1 MIWSELVRM
10 ALLGGERSNLQ
21 PELKQKFE
29 AYGIHTDAPFPD
41 MMLESAALFNQIRKA
56 AFPLE
61 TYQGILPPPI
71 PETEGTA
78 CSSLSTA
85 HLRAILNGRYGPAL
99 SEFIFHLSQN
109 QKKIPAEALP
119 DLFNASLQ
127 DQTLWELLRPV
138 IGKRGEWLLQQ
149 WPDWRSLAAP
159 VDHSKWPMGSKEER
173 LTFLSNL
180 RKSDPAQALNLLK
193 NEWNNL
199 PAADKLSLLKTL
211 EENISQKEEAFLE
224 EKLDE
229 GLKNVRLEAA
239 RLLACISTSALID
252 RLFVTLL
259 DFIVVTDHSLTF
271 EIPENLPESTLRDGI
286 FPIPMK
292 GMKGGLK
299 AAWLR
304 QIVGRIPP
312 ERWSDLLDKD
322 AESCLP
328 FFANSSWNDH
338 LIPAIAEAILL
349 HKDEN
354 WRHALMAYFLEH
366 GNKFEVPVNTLKKII
381 QDLPPDA
388 AAALAEDFLE
398 KLPRIVENKSL
409 FYLLITEHPYAWT
422 DQVSITLVQNFKD
435 WMRGARDNFH
445 VVDHYR
451 EIFEAAAYAIAPQ
464 LSEKFKIGW
473 PMQAGVW
480 YYWEDAIDKF
490 IRILSFRKEM
500 IRALRN

>member
-1 MIWSELVRM
+1 
-10 ALLGGERSNLQ
+10 
-21 PELKQKFE
+21 
-29 AYGIHTDAPFPD
+29 
-41 MMLESAALFNQIRKA
+41 
-56 AFPLE
+56 
-61 TYQGILPPPI
+61 
-71 PETEGTA
+71 
-78 CSSLSTA
+78 
-85 HLRAILNGRYGPAL
+85 
-99 SEFIFHLSQN
+99 
-109 QKKIPAEALP
+109 
-119 DLFNASLQ
+119 
-127 DQTLWELLRPV
+127 
-138 IGKRGEWLLQQ
+138 
-149 WPDWRSLAAP
+149 
-159 VDHSKWPMGSKEER
+159 MGSKEER

-381 QDLPPDA
+381 QDL
-388 AAALAEDFLE
+388 
-398 KLPRIVENKSL
+398 
-409 FYLLITEHPYAWT
+409 LLMQRRLWP
-422 DQVSITLVQNFKD
+422 K
-435 WMRGARDNFH
+435 
-445 VVDHYR
+445 
-451 EIFEAAAYAIAPQ
+451 IFWKN
-464 LSEKFKIGW
+464 SHG
-473 PMQAGVW
+473 
-480 YYWEDAIDKF
+480 
-490 IRILSFRKEM
+490 S
-500 IRALRN
+500 